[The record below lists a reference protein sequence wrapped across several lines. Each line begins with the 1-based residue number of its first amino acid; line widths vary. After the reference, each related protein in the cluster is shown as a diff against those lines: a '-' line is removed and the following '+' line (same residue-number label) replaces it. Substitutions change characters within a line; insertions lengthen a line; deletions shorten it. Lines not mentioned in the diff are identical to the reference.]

1 MTANPDAPP
10 ITCRVLSLDGGG
22 AKGFYTLGILE
33 ELEALLGGQPLWNRF
48 DLIFGT
54 STGGII
60 GALIALG
67 RSMADIHAL
76 YKKHV
81 PAVMHPKNAKAKSA
95 ALEKLSKEI
104 FPTETFKDVKT
115 GVGIVA
121 TRWDFERPMIFK
133 GSVEQAHGQTSTFVP
148 GFGCTIADAV
158 RASCSAYPY
167 FERPILTTDKG
178 ERIELFDGGYSA
190 NNPTLFAIAD
200 AIIALKHS
208 PRAVRVV
215 SLGVGVYPEPKR
227 MTSWLKALAK
237 PLIDVQLIQK
247 TLNVNTTSME
257 QLTNIFFKNEIPIV
271 RINDTFHQPEMATD
285 FLEFDMVKLDML
297 HQRGRQSFSKH
308 EAEIKTLLNLT

>member
-1 MTANPDAPP
+1 MSSLAPP
-10 ITCRVLSLDGGG
+10 IACRVLSLDGGG

-33 ELEALLGGQPLWNRF
+33 ELEALLGGRPLF
-48 DLIFGT
+48 EQFELIFGT

-60 GALIALG
+60 AALLALG
-67 RSMADIHAL
+67 RSTAEIHAL
-76 YKKHV
+76 YRKHV
-81 PAVMHPKNAKAKSA
+81 PTVMQPKNARAKSA
-95 ALEKLSKEI
+95 ALEKLAKEI

-133 GSVEQAHGQTSTFVP
+133 GSVIQAHGQASTFVP

-158 RASCSAYPY
+158 RAACSAYPY
-167 FERPILTTDKG
+167 FERPILTTDRG
-178 ERIELFDGGYSA
+178 ERVELFDGGYSA

-200 AIIALKHS
+200 AIMALKHPPAS
-208 PRAVRVV
+208 VRVV

-227 MTSWLKALAK
+227 LVAKLKAYFAK
-237 PLIDVQLIQK
+237 SLIDVQLIQK

-257 QLTNIFFKNEIPIV
+257 QLTNIFFKNTIPTV

-285 FLEFDMVKLDML
+285 FLESDVTKLDL
-297 HQRGRQSFSKH
+297 LYQRGRQSFAKH
-308 EAEIKTLLNLT
+308 EAELKTLLNIA

>member
-1 MTANPDAPP
+1 MSSLGPHIA
-10 ITCRVLSLDGGG
+10 CRVLSLDGGG

-33 ELEALLGGQPLWNRF
+33 ELEALLGGRPLF
-48 DLIFGT
+48 EQFELIFGT

-60 GALIALG
+60 AALLALG
-67 RSMADIHAL
+67 RSTAEVHAL
-76 YKKHV
+76 YRKHV
-81 PAVMHPKNAKAKSA
+81 PTVMQPKSAKAKSA
-95 ALEKLSKEI
+95 ALETLAKEI

-133 GSVEQAHGQTSTFVP
+133 GSVMQAHGQTSTFVP

-167 FERPILTTDKG
+167 FERPILTTDRG
-178 ERIELFDGGYSA
+178 EQVELFDGGYSA

-200 AIIALKHS
+200 AIMALKHPMES
-208 PRAVRVV
+208 VRVI
-215 SLGVGVYPEPKR
+215 SLGVGMYPEPR
-227 MTSWLKALAK
+227 RLTSWLKALVAK

-257 QLTNIFFKNEIPIV
+257 QLTNIFFKGAIPIV

-285 FLEFDMVKLDML
+285 FLESDMAKLDTL
-297 HQRGRQSFSKH
+297 YQRGRQSFAKH
-308 EAEIKTLLNLT
+308 EAEIKTVLNIA